1 MPFGISA
8 KKSLLS
14 RPTDSHELCFS
25 LGQMVRYPTV
35 LCSNGISLWI
45 VHNCLLYLRKALLR
59 LKCSL
64 KQTWWRNLIWNF
76 SPYNLLR
83 SLATVTNFKADV
95 LNVSLRHSLWRKANA
110 RYVSLLWSPLVVVF
124 FAVSF
129 SWSPIYAMLAV
140 NVLLYSPE
148 NHMTPPP
155 PLEKEKENIFHP
167 SPRREIITSPL
178 SWFVFHCLLHS
189 VSRYYSGWVITRIQ
203 VSSNN
208 KTGQLAE

>member
-35 LCSNGISLWI
+35 LWSNGISLWI

-124 FAVSF
+124 SAVSF
-129 SWSPIYAMLAV
+129 HGPPFTPCWQLLSSS
-140 NVLLYSPE
+140 VLLK
-148 NHMTPPP
+148 NHDP
-155 PLEKEKENIFHP
+155 PLPPKEKEKDLP
-167 SPRREIITSPL
+167 PL
-178 SWFVFHCLLHS
+178 PPP
-189 VSRYYSGWVITRIQ
+189 I
-203 VSSNN
+203 NN
-208 KTGQLAE
+208 Y

>member
-8 KKSLLS
+8 KKSQLS

-35 LCSNGISLWI
+35 LWSNGISLWI

-110 RYVSLLWSPLVVVF
+110 RYVSLLWSPFEVNFSQSVF
-124 FAVSF
+124 HGPHLRHAGSYCPPLF
-129 SWSPIYAMLAV
+129 SWKIIWPPPPPKRKRKRS
-140 NVLLYSPE
+140 S
-148 NHMTPPP
+148 TPPP
-155 PLEKEKENIFHP
+155 ADK
-167 SPRREIITSPL
+167 
-178 SWFVFHCLLHS
+178 
-189 VSRYYSGWVITRIQ
+189 
-203 VSSNN
+203 
-208 KTGQLAE
+208 